1 MKLSIRNV
9 VFEVFRFLWE
19 NRRDLLYMVAAPVL
33 ALSIA
38 GILLSAVLGTDAP
51 ADPKTPD
58 PGRVAANLISF
69 TLQTLFYVMFAVAW
83 HRRCLRSEEQTT
95 ILSALKWDRRKTL
108 FLGRFFVVTLI
119 VIALSL
125 PPMLVVM
132 IVGGGASMGLAAGGV
147 GGAGTGP
154 LVVELVKAVAVIL
167 ILLLQT
173 RLALWLPAAALDHKM
188 TLMEAW
194 VIGRGNS
201 WRLVAI
207 LLLSVAPIMVLALLV
222 GAAVSAVAQMS
233 GLAATLTF
241 RFVAAL
247 ALIFVYYIVIA
258 ASVSALSISYR
269 ELRRKPSTGMPY
281 YA

>member
-1 MKLSIRNV
+1 
-9 VFEVFRFLWE
+9 
-19 NRRDLLYMVAAPVL
+19 
-33 ALSIA
+33 
-38 GILLSAVLGTDAP
+38 
-51 ADPKTPD
+51 
-58 PGRVAANLISF
+58 
-69 TLQTLFYVMFAVAW
+69 
-83 HRRCLRSEEQTT
+83 
-95 ILSALKWDRRKTL
+95 
-108 FLGRFFVVTLI
+108 
-119 VIALSL
+119 
-125 PPMLVVM
+125 
-132 IVGGGASMGLAAGGV
+132 
-147 GGAGTGP
+147 
-154 LVVELVKAVAVIL
+154 
-167 ILLLQT
+167 
-173 RLALWLPAAALDHKM
+173 M

>member
-38 GILLSAVLGTDAP
+38 GILLSALFGTEAP

-58 PGRVAANLISF
+58 AGRVAANLVSF

-108 FLGRFFVVTLI
+108 FLSRFFVVTLI
-119 VIALSL
+119 VIAMSL
-125 PPMLVVM
+125 PPMLVIV
-132 IVGGGASMGLAAGGV
+132 IVGGSASMGLAAGGV
-147 GGAGTGP
+147 GGSGTGP
-154 LVVELVKAVAVIL
+154 LVVELVKAIAVIF

-173 RLALWLPAAALDHKM
+173 RLALWLPAAALDQKL

-207 LLLSVAPIMVLALLV
+207 LLLSVAPIMLLAILV
-222 GAAVSAVAQMS
+222 GAAVGAIAQMS
-233 GLAATLTF
+233 GLAGTLTF
-241 RFVAAL
+241 RFGAAL
-247 ALIFVYYIVIA
+247 ALFFVYYLVIA

-269 ELRRKPSTGMPY
+269 ELRRTPGRGMPY
-281 YA
+281 QV